1 MPSELLEVQT
11 KKKEREHA
19 TRTKFDKIR
28 VKLPDKVP
36 TIINCL
42 RLNETEGLHKRAL
55 RHLNSAHWT
64 Y

>member
-36 TIINCL
+36 TIVFD
-42 RLNETEGLHKRAL
+42 
-55 RHLNSAHWT
+55 
-64 Y
+64 